1 MSDSKSFLLCIPS
14 LRTIGIAKPGDERRM
29 VVQYFSSYY
38 APTLMFLG
46 QFYYIAGNNLMV
58 LKTSADQ
65 QPRSEVVAKLHRE
78 IKGFHLVDND
88 GELMLVQHLY

>member
-14 LRTIGIAKPGDERRM
+14 LRTISIAKPGDERWM
-29 VVQYFSSYY
+29 VVKYFGSYY

-46 QFYYIAGNNLMV
+46 QFYFYHIAGNNFMV

-78 IKGFHLVDND
+78 IDVGAAYK
-88 GELMLVQHLY
+88 